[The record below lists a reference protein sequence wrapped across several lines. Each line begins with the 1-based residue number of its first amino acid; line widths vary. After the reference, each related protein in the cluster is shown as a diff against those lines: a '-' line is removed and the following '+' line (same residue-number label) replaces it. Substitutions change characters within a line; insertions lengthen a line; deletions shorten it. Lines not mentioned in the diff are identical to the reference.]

1 MIESLKEDDNEELRS
16 VRRAIF
22 FASHCVC
29 SSSPTRAATGSFTT
43 SSNLVAVTGYRHV
56 CVREKWTRPLMGALL
71 QWLCTGKHFTA
82 ISFASAY
89 CRANGE
95 LVGFTTLEEARR
107 KTCWFG
113 RC

>member
-1 MIESLKEDDNEELRS
+1 
-16 VRRAIF
+16 
-22 FASHCVC
+22 
-29 SSSPTRAATGSFTT
+29 
-43 SSNLVAVTGYRHV
+43 LVAVTGYRHV

-71 QWLCTGKHFTA
+71 QWLCTGKHFSA

>member
-71 QWLCTGKHFTA
+71 QWLCTGKHFSA
-82 ISFASAY
+82 ISYAVF
-89 CRANGE
+89 CLKKKNE
-95 LVGFTTLEEARR
+95 LVGFTTLEESRR